1 MWVAQTAESRAVRQ
15 TLTDILTD
23 PANINRLEVPIL
35 QSAASL
41 AFLAVLV
48 KDVGRTWL
56 PLPSVAV
63 PVRF

>member
-1 MWVAQTAESRAVRQ
+1 MRQ

-23 PANINRLEVPIL
+23 PANINRLEFPIL